1 MDGDNAWV
9 PRHPAGGTRLTQEA
23 APLSI
28 GVELTFVDLDGHQA
42 VQRLLPR
49 LPDDSEAAA
58 GERAPV
64 RHTRDHW
71 RNRGSHANQDS
82 SDSALPGAYTTSL
95 ADNVRPVGRSVYVAS
110 PEGLTGKSAVAL
122 GLLDAL
128 TREVGSVGV
137 FRPLTTAGS
146 GGDDIDLIVDLL
158 VNQPGISQSYDEA
171 IGVTYEAARRD
182 ADEALHV
189 IVERFGQ
196 LTDRFEVIL
205 VVGSDYA
212 DVATGTELSFN
223 AKIAANLASP
233 VVLVVHG
240 RGRSPEQI
248 RAAAESG
255 ITELR
260 ANHAQTVAVIAN
272 RVDHDAADGVRTAL
286 ADLHGVVTAAI
297 PESPLLSAPTFRAL
311 VEAADGELVL
321 GSEAWMDREALE
333 VIVAAMSL
341 PHVLDRLTL
350 DVAVIA
356 PSDRTDLI
364 PGLMLAHQSG
374 TFPALAGILL
384 TGGYEMPETI
394 RRLSEGVQ
402 QDLPIA
408 LTELGTFTTAER
420 VMRVRGP
427 ITKDSSRKIETAHR
441 EFAEQVD
448 QAALLRAIDVS
459 GSQVRT
465 PLMFEYQLMERAR
478 ADRQRIVLPESEDD
492 RILEAAAILLRRGV
506 ADLTLLGDET
516 KVRARASALGLD
528 LDEASIVSPFDA
540 DLVEQFA
547 AAYAEARAH
556 KGMTVERARE
566 IVTDISYFGTLM
578 VHLGLADGMVSGA
591 VNTTAHTIRP
601 ALEFVKTRPGVST
614 VSSVFLMCLAD
625 RVLVYGDCA
634 VIPEPTTEQLA
645 DIAISSAETAQQFGI
660 EPRVAML
667 SYSTGTSGS
676 GADVEKVRAATA
688 LVAERSPDLL
698 LEGPIQ
704 YDAAVDPEVARTK
717 LPDSPVAGRATVFI
731 FPDLNTGN
739 NTYKAVQRSANA
751 VAIGPVLQG
760 LRKPVNDL
768 SRGALI
774 SDIVNTV
781 AITAVQAQAIKQAER
796 PQPAAA
802 RSPG

>member
-1 MDGDNAWV
+1 V
-9 PRHPAGGTRLTQEA
+9 
-23 APLSI
+23 S
-28 GVELTFVDLDGHQA
+28 
-42 VQRLLPR
+42 
-49 LPDDSEAAA
+49 
-58 GERAPV
+58 
-64 RHTRDHW
+64 
-71 RNRGSHANQDS
+71 
-82 SDSALPGAYTTSL
+82 
-95 ADNVRPVGRSVYVAS
+95 RSVYIAS
-110 PEGLTGKSAVAL
+110 PEGLTGKSAIAL

-137 FRPLTTAGS
+137 FRPLTTAS
-146 GGDDIDLIVDLL
+146 STSDDIDLIVDLL

-171 IGVTYEAARRD
+171 IGVTYEAARED

-196 LTDRFEVIL
+196 LTDRFDMIM
-205 VVGSDYA
+205 VVGSDYT
-212 DVATGTELSFN
+212 DVASGTELSFN
-223 AKIAANLASP
+223 AKIAANLGSP

-248 RAAAESG
+248 RAAADSA
-255 ITELR
+255 IAELR

-272 RVDHDAADGVRTAL
+272 RVDHDAADAIRRAL
-286 ADLHGVVTAAI
+286 ADLPDIVTAAI
-297 PESPLLSAPTFRAL
+297 EESPLLSAPTFRAL
-311 VEAADGELVL
+311 VEASDGELVL
-321 GSEAWMDREALE
+321 GSQAWMDREALDL
-333 VIVAAMSL
+333 IVAAMSL
-341 PHVLDRLTL
+341 PHVLDRLSP

-374 TFPALAGILL
+374 TFPPLAGILL
-384 TGGYEMPETI
+384 TGGYEIPESI

-408 LTELGTFTTAER
+408 MTDLGTFTTAER
-420 VMRVRGP
+420 LMRVRGP

-441 EFAEQVD
+441 AFAEQVD
-448 QAALLRAIDVS
+448 QAALLSAIDVPDS
-459 GSQVRT
+459 AVRT
-465 PLMFEYQLMERAR
+465 PLMFEYQLMQRAR
-478 ADRQRIVLPESEDD
+478 ADRQRIVLPESQDD

-506 ADLTLLGDET
+506 ADLSLLGEENT
-516 KVRARASALGLD
+516 VRARASALGLD
-528 LDEASIVSPFDA
+528 LDEASIVSPLDP
-540 DLVEQFA
+540 DLVETFA
-547 AAYAEARAH
+547 VAYADARAH

-566 IVTDISYFGTLM
+566 IVSDISYFGTLM
-578 VHLGLADGMVSGA
+578 VHVGLADGMVSGA
-591 VNTTAHTIRP
+591 VNTTAHTTRP
-601 ALEFVKTRPGVST
+601 ALEFIKTKPGVGT

-645 DIAISSAETAQQFGI
+645 DIAISSAETARQFGI

-688 LVAERSPDLL
+688 LVAERAPELM

-704 YDAAVDPEVARTK
+704 YDAAIDPEVAQTK

-739 NTYKAVQRSANA
+739 NTYKAVQRSAHA
-751 VAIGPVLQG
+751 IAIGPVLQG

-768 SRGALI
+768 SRGALV

-781 AITAVQAQAIKQAER
+781 AITAVQAQAIRQS
-796 PQPAAA
+796 QPAEAVA
-802 RSPG
+802 GSRP

>member
-1 MDGDNAWV
+1 MKWA
-9 PRHPAGGTRLTQEA
+9 RSA
-23 APLSI
+23 
-28 GVELTFVDLDGHQA
+28 
-42 VQRLLPR
+42 
-49 LPDDSEAAA
+49 
-58 GERAPV
+58 
-64 RHTRDHW
+64 
-71 RNRGSHANQDS
+71 S
-82 SDSALPGAYTTSL
+82 S
-95 ADNVRPVGRSVYVAS
+95 GRSRRLVLA
-110 PEGLTGKSAVAL
+110 A
-122 GLLDAL
+122 
-128 TREVGSVGV
+128 
-137 FRPLTTAGS
+137 TT
-146 GGDDIDLIVDLL
+146 IDLIVDLL

-171 IGVTYEAARRD
+171 IGVTYDAARED
-182 ADEALHV
+182 ADEAMHV

-196 LTDRFEVIL
+196 LSDRFDVIL
-205 VVGSDYA
+205 VIGSDYT
-212 DVATGTELSFN
+212 DVATGSELSFN
-223 AKIAANLASP
+223 AKIAANLGSP

-240 RGRSPEQI
+240 RDRSPEQI
-248 RAAAESG
+248 RAAADSA
-255 ITELR
+255 IAELR
-260 ANHAQTVAVIAN
+260 ANHAHTVAVIAN
-272 RVDHDAADGVRTAL
+272 RVDHDAAAAIRSEL
-286 ADLHGVVTAAI
+286 AKLPGLVTAAI

-311 VEAADGELVL
+311 VAAAGGRLVL
-321 GSEAWMDREALE
+321 GSNAWMEREALS

-341 PHVLDRLTL
+341 PNVLDRLSP

-384 TGGYEMPETI
+384 TGGYPIPDSI

-408 LTELGTFTTAER
+408 LTDLGTFTTAER
-420 VMRVRGP
+420 LMRVRGP
-427 ITKDSSRKIETAHR
+427 ITKKSSRKIETAHR
-441 EFAEQVD
+441 VFAEQVD
-448 QAALLRAIDVS
+448 QAALLAAIDVS
-459 GSQVRT
+459 ASEVRT
-465 PLMFEYQLMERAR
+465 PLMFEYQLMQRAR

-506 ADLTLLGDET
+506 SNLILLGDET

-528 LDEASIVSPFDA
+528 LDEAAIVSPLNA
-540 DLVEQFA
+540 ELVEKFA
-547 AAYAEARAH
+547 AAYAQVRAH

-566 IVTDISYFGTLM
+566 VVTDVSYFGTMM
-578 VHLGLADGMVSGA
+578 VHLGMADGMVSGA

-601 ALEFVKTRPGVST
+601 ALEFIKTRPGVGT

-676 GADVEKVRAATA
+676 GADVEKVRAATE
-688 LVAERSPDLL
+688 LVSARAPGLL

-717 LPDSPVAGRATVFI
+717 LPNSAVAGRATVFI

-739 NTYKAVQRSANA
+739 NTYKAVQRSAHA
-751 VAIGPVLQG
+751 IAIGPVLQG

-768 SRGALI
+768 SRGALV

-781 AITAVQAQAIKQAER
+781 AITAVQAQAMKQPTPAEAATAGS
-796 PQPAAA
+796 PA
-802 RSPG
+802 

>member
-1 MDGDNAWV
+1 V
-9 PRHPAGGTRLTQEA
+9 
-23 APLSI
+23 S
-28 GVELTFVDLDGHQA
+28 
-42 VQRLLPR
+42 
-49 LPDDSEAAA
+49 
-58 GERAPV
+58 
-64 RHTRDHW
+64 
-71 RNRGSHANQDS
+71 
-82 SDSALPGAYTTSL
+82 
-95 ADNVRPVGRSVYVAS
+95 RSVYVAS

-137 FRPLTTAGS
+137 FRPLTTTSSGS
-146 GGDDIDLIVDLL
+146 NEVDLIVDLL
-158 VNQPGISQSYDEA
+158 VSQPGISQSYDEA
-171 IGVTYEAARRD
+171 IGVTYDAARED
-182 ADEALHV
+182 PDEALHI

-196 LTDRFEVIL
+196 LTDRFDVIL
-205 VVGSDYA
+205 VVGSDYT

-223 AKIAANLASP
+223 AKIAANLGSP

-240 RGRSPEQI
+240 RERTPEQI
-248 RAAAESG
+248 RAAAASAMA
-255 ITELR
+255 ELR
-260 ANHAQTVAVIAN
+260 ANHAHTVAVIAN
-272 RVDHDAADGVRTAL
+272 RVDQETAGAIRAEL
-286 ADLHGVVTAAI
+286 ANLPDVVTAAI

-311 VEAADGELVL
+311 VEAADGRLVL
-321 GSEAWMDREALE
+321 GNEAWMDREALS

-341 PHVLDRLTL
+341 PNVLDRLTP

-374 TFPALAGILL
+374 TFPPMAGILL
-384 TGGYEMPETI
+384 TGGYQIPESI
-394 RRLSEGVQ
+394 RRLSEGVH

-408 LTELGTFTTAER
+408 LSDLGTFTTAER
-420 VMRVRGP
+420 LMRVRGP
-427 ITKDSSRKIETAHR
+427 ITKESRGKIESAYR
-441 EFAEQVD
+441 AFAEQVD
-448 QAALLRAIDVS
+448 QAALLGAIDVS
-459 GSQVRT
+459 ASHVRT

-506 ADLTLLGDET
+506 ANLILLGEET
-516 KVRARASALGLD
+516 KVLARASTLGLD
-528 LDEASIVSPFDA
+528 LDEASIVSPRDPE
-540 DLVEQFA
+540 LVEKFA

-556 KGMTVERARE
+556 KGMTLERARE
-566 IVTDISYFGTLM
+566 VVPDISYFGTMM
-578 VHLGLADGMVSGA
+578 VHLGMADGMVSGA

-601 ALEFVKTRPGVST
+601 ALEFVKTKPGVST

-625 RVLVYGDCA
+625 RVLAYGDCA
-634 VIPEPTTEQLA
+634 VIPEPTVEQLA

-676 GADVEKVRAATA
+676 GAEVEKVRAATA
-688 LVAERSPDLL
+688 LVAERAPDLL

-704 YDAAVDPEVARTK
+704 YDAAIDPEVARTK
-717 LPDSPVAGRATVFI
+717 LPNSPVAGRATVFI

-739 NTYKAVQRSANA
+739 NTYKAVQRSAHA
-751 VAIGPVLQG
+751 IAIGPVLQG

-768 SRGALI
+768 SRGALV

-781 AITAVQAQAIKQAER
+781 AITAVQAQAIAQKAPAE
-796 PQPAAA
+796 AATA
-802 RSPG
+802 EGST

>member
-1 MDGDNAWV
+1 M
-9 PRHPAGGTRLTQEA
+9 
-23 APLSI
+23 
-28 GVELTFVDLDGHQA
+28 
-42 VQRLLPR
+42 
-49 LPDDSEAAA
+49 
-58 GERAPV
+58 
-64 RHTRDHW
+64 
-71 RNRGSHANQDS
+71 
-82 SDSALPGAYTTSL
+82 
-95 ADNVRPVGRSVYVAS
+95 
-110 PEGLTGKSAVAL
+110 
-122 GLLDAL
+122 LDAL
-128 TREVGSVGV
+128 TREVGTVGV
-137 FRPLTTAGS
+137 FRPLTTAS
-146 GGDDIDLIVDLL
+146 AGGDDIDLIVDLL
-158 VNQPGISQSYDEA
+158 VNQPGISQTYDEA
-171 IGVTYEAARRD
+171 IGVTYEAARQN
-182 ADEALHV
+182 ADKALQV

-205 VVGSDYA
+205 VVGSDYT

-223 AKIAANLASP
+223 AKIAANLGSP

-240 RGRSPEQI
+240 RERNPEQI
-248 RAAAESG
+248 RAAAHSAMA
-255 ITELR
+255 ELR
-260 ANHAQTVAVIAN
+260 ANHAHTVAVIAN
-272 RVDHDAADGVRTAL
+272 RVDHDAVDAVRQAL
-286 ADLHGVVTAAI
+286 ADLENVVTAAI
-297 PESPLLSAPTFRAL
+297 PESHLLTAPTFRAL

-321 GSEAWMDREALE
+321 GSQTWMDREALG

-341 PHVLDRLTL
+341 PHVLDRLVP

-356 PSDRTDLI
+356 ASDRTDLL

-374 TFPALAGILL
+374 TFPTLAGILL

-402 QDLPIA
+402 QRLPIA

-420 VMRVRGP
+420 AMRVRGP
-427 ITKDSSRKIETAHR
+427 ITKDSSRKIETVHR
-441 EFAEQVD
+441 AFAEQVD
-448 QAALLRAIDVS
+448 QAALLAAIDIA
-459 GSQVRT
+459 GSRVRT
-465 PLMFEYQLMERAR
+465 PLMFEYQLMQRAR
-478 ADRQRIVLPESEDD
+478 TDRQRIVLPESQDD
-492 RILEAAAILLRRGV
+492 RILEAAAILLLRGV
-506 ADLTLLGDET
+506 ADLTLLGEENS
-516 KVRARASALGLD
+516 VRARASALGLD
-528 LDEASIVSPFDA
+528 LDEATIVSPFDA
-540 DLVEQFA
+540 DLVETFA

-578 VHLGLADGMVSGA
+578 VQLGLADGMVSGA

-601 ALEFVKTRPGVST
+601 ALEFVKTKPGVST

-645 DIAISSAETAQQFGI
+645 DIAISSAETARQFGI

-704 YDAAVDPEVARTK
+704 YDAAIDPEVARTK
-717 LPDSPVAGRATVFI
+717 LPDSAVAGRATVFI

-739 NTYKAVQRSANA
+739 NTYKAVQRSAHA

-781 AITAVQAQAIKQAER
+781 AITAVQAQAIKQAE
-796 PQPAAA
+796 PSTPAGAGG
-802 RSPG
+802 PG

>member
-1 MDGDNAWV
+1 MD
-9 PRHPAGGTRLTQEA
+9 
-23 APLSI
+23 
-28 GVELTFVDLDGHQA
+28 
-42 VQRLLPR
+42 
-49 LPDDSEAAA
+49 
-58 GERAPV
+58 
-64 RHTRDHW
+64 
-71 RNRGSHANQDS
+71 
-82 SDSALPGAYTTSL
+82 
-95 ADNVRPVGRSVYVAS
+95 
-110 PEGLTGKSAVAL
+110 
-122 GLLDAL
+122 
-128 TREVGSVGV
+128 SVGV
-137 FRPLTTAGS
+137 FRPLTTSSGS
-146 GGDDIDLIVDLL
+146 DDVDLIVDLL
-158 VNQPGISQSYDEA
+158 VNQPGISQTYEEA
-171 IGVTYEAARRD
+171 IGVTYDAARED

-196 LTDRFEVIL
+196 LSDRFDVIL
-205 VVGSDYA
+205 VVGSDYT
-212 DVATGTELSFN
+212 DVASGTELSFN
-223 AKIAANLASP
+223 AKIAANLGSP

-240 RGRSPEQI
+240 RERTPEQI
-248 RAAAESG
+248 LAAAESA
-255 ITELR
+255 IAELR
-260 ANHAQTVAVIAN
+260 ANHAHTVAVIAN
-272 RVDHDAADGVRTAL
+272 RVDHDAAEAIRTTFKEL
-286 ADLHGVVTAAI
+286 PEVVTAAI

-311 VEAADGELVL
+311 AEAAEARLVL
-321 GSEAWMDREALE
+321 GTESWMDREAMG

-341 PHVLDRLTL
+341 PHVLDRLIA
-350 DVAVIA
+350 DAAVIA

-374 TFPALAGILL
+374 TFPPLAGILL
-384 TGGYEMPETI
+384 TGGYQLPDSI
-394 RRLSEGVQ
+394 RRLAEGVQ

-408 LTELGTFTTAER
+408 LTDLGTFTTAER
-420 VMRVRGP
+420 LMRVRGP

-441 EFAEQVD
+441 AFAEQVD
-448 QAALLRAIDVS
+448 QAALLAAIDVS
-459 GSQVRT
+459 ASDVRT

-506 ADLTLLGDET
+506 ADLILLGEET

-528 LDEASIVSPFDA
+528 LDEATIVSPLETE
-540 DLVEQFA
+540 LVEKFA

-556 KGMTVERARE
+556 KGMTLERARD
-566 IVTDISYFGTLM
+566 IVTDISYFGTMM

-601 ALEFVKTRPGVST
+601 ALEFVKTKPGVST

-645 DIAISSAETAQQFGI
+645 DIAMSSADTAQQFGI
-660 EPRVAML
+660 DPRVAML

-676 GADVEKVRAATA
+676 GAEVEKVRAATA
-688 LVAERSPDLL
+688 LVAERAPHLL

-717 LPDSPVAGRATVFI
+717 LPNSAVAGRATVFI

-739 NTYKAVQRSANA
+739 NTYKAVQRSAHA
-751 VAIGPVLQG
+751 IAIGPVLQG

-768 SRGALI
+768 SRGALV

-781 AITAVQAQAIKQAER
+781 AITAVQAQAINQQ
-796 PQPAAA
+796 QPTGSSA
-802 RSPG
+802 

>member
-1 MDGDNAWV
+1 M
-9 PRHPAGGTRLTQEA
+9 
-23 APLSI
+23 S
-28 GVELTFVDLDGHQA
+28 
-42 VQRLLPR
+42 
-49 LPDDSEAAA
+49 
-58 GERAPV
+58 
-64 RHTRDHW
+64 
-71 RNRGSHANQDS
+71 
-82 SDSALPGAYTTSL
+82 
-95 ADNVRPVGRSVYVAS
+95 RSVYVAS

-137 FRPLTTAGS
+137 FRPLTTSGS
-146 GGDDIDLIVDLL
+146 SSDDIDLIVDLL
-158 VNQPGISQSYDEA
+158 INQPGISQSYDEA
-171 IGVTYEAARRD
+171 IGVTYEAARED

-196 LTDRFEVIL
+196 LTDRFDVIM
-205 VVGSDYA
+205 VVGSDYT

-223 AKIAANLASP
+223 AKIAANLGSP

-240 RGRSPEQI
+240 RERSPEQI
-248 RAAAESG
+248 RAAAASA
-255 ITELR
+255 IAELR

-272 RVDHDAADGVRTAL
+272 RVDHEAADAIRTAL
-286 ADLHGVVTAAI
+286 ADLEDIVTAAI

-321 GSEAWMDREALE
+321 GSQAWMDREALE
-333 VIVAAMSL
+333 LIVAAMSL
-341 PHVLDRLTL
+341 PHVLDRLIP

-384 TGGYEMPETI
+384 TGGYEIPETI
-394 RRLSEGVQ
+394 QRLSEGVQ

-408 LTELGTFTTAER
+408 MTDLGTFTTAER
-420 VMRVRGP
+420 LMRVRGP

-441 EFAEQVD
+441 VFAEQVD
-448 QAALLRAIDVS
+448 QAALLSAIDVP
-459 GSQVRT
+459 GSEVRT
-465 PLMFEYQLMERAR
+465 PLMFEYQLMQRAR
-478 ADRQRIVLPESEDD
+478 ADRQRIVLPESQDD

-506 ADLTLLGDET
+506 ADLTLLGEEN

-528 LDEASIVSPFDA
+528 LDAASIVSPLDP
-540 DLVEQFA
+540 DLVEKFA
-547 AAYAEARAH
+547 VAYADARAH
-556 KGMTVERARE
+556 KGMSVERARE

-601 ALEFVKTRPGVST
+601 ALEFIKTRPGVST

-645 DIAISSAETAQQFGI
+645 DIAVSSAETARQFGI

-688 LVAERSPDLL
+688 LVAERAPDLQ

-704 YDAAVDPEVARTK
+704 YDAAVDLEVARTK
-717 LPDSPVAGRATVFI
+717 LPDSSVAGRATVFI

-739 NTYKAVQRSANA
+739 NTYKAVQRSAHA
-751 VAIGPVLQG
+751 IAIGPVLQG

-768 SRGALI
+768 SRGALV

-781 AITAVQAQAIKQAER
+781 AITAVQAQAIKQ
-796 PQPAAA
+796 PQPAEAA
-802 RSPG
+802 ATGSPA

>member
-1 MDGDNAWV
+1 M
-9 PRHPAGGTRLTQEA
+9 
-23 APLSI
+23 
-28 GVELTFVDLDGHQA
+28 
-42 VQRLLPR
+42 
-49 LPDDSEAAA
+49 
-58 GERAPV
+58 
-64 RHTRDHW
+64 
-71 RNRGSHANQDS
+71 
-82 SDSALPGAYTTSL
+82 
-95 ADNVRPVGRSVYVAS
+95 GRSVYVAS

-146 GGDDIDLIVDLL
+146 DGDDIDLIVDLL
-158 VNQPGISQSYDEA
+158 VHQPGISQTYDEA
-171 IGVTYEAARRD
+171 IGVTYEAARQD

-205 VVGSDYA
+205 VVGSDYT

-223 AKIAANLASP
+223 AKIAANLGSP

-240 RGRSPEQI
+240 RERNPEQI
-248 RAAAESG
+248 RAAAHSAMA
-255 ITELR
+255 ELR

-272 RVDHDAADGVRTAL
+272 RVDHDATDAVRQAL
-286 ADLHGVVTAAI
+286 GDLEEVVTAAI

-321 GSEAWMDREALE
+321 GSQTWMDREALG

-341 PHVLDRLTL
+341 PHVLDRLVA

-356 PSDRTDLI
+356 ASDRTDLL

-374 TFPALAGILL
+374 TFPTLAGILL
-384 TGGYEMPETI
+384 TGGYEMPDTI

-402 QDLPIA
+402 QHLPIA

-420 VMRVRGP
+420 AMRVRGP
-427 ITKDSSRKIETAHR
+427 ITKDSSRKIETAR
-441 EFAEQVD
+441 RAFAEQVD
-448 QAALLRAIDVS
+448 QAALLAAIDIS

-465 PLMFEYQLMERAR
+465 PLMFEYQLMQRAR
-478 ADRQRIVLPESEDD
+478 ADRQRIVLPESQDD

-506 ADLTLLGDET
+506 ADLTLLGEEN
-516 KVRARASALGLD
+516 VVHARASALGLD

-540 DLVEQFA
+540 DLVEKFA

-578 VHLGLADGMVSGA
+578 VQLGLADGMVSGA

-601 ALEFVKTRPGVST
+601 ALEFVKTKPGVST

-688 LVAERSPDLL
+688 LVAARSPDLL
-698 LEGPIQ
+698 LDGPIQ

-781 AITAVQAQAIKQAER
+781 AITAIQAQAIKHAEFA
-796 PQPAAA
+796 QPAAA
-802 RSPG
+802 GAPG

>member
-1 MDGDNAWV
+1 V
-9 PRHPAGGTRLTQEA
+9 
-23 APLSI
+23 S
-28 GVELTFVDLDGHQA
+28 
-42 VQRLLPR
+42 
-49 LPDDSEAAA
+49 
-58 GERAPV
+58 
-64 RHTRDHW
+64 
-71 RNRGSHANQDS
+71 
-82 SDSALPGAYTTSL
+82 
-95 ADNVRPVGRSVYVAS
+95 RSVYVAS
-110 PEGLTGKSAVAL
+110 PEGFTGKSAVAL

-137 FRPLTTAGS
+137 FRPLTTSSSGS
-146 GGDDIDLIVDLL
+146 DEIDLIVDLL

-171 IGVTYEAARRD
+171 IGVTYDAARRD
-182 ADEALHV
+182 ADEAMHV

-196 LTDRFEVIL
+196 LSDRFDVIL

-212 DVATGTELSFN
+212 DVASGTELSFN
-223 AKIAANLASP
+223 AKIAANLGSP

-240 RGRSPEQI
+240 RERSPDQI
-248 RAAAESG
+248 RAAAASA

-260 ANHAQTVAVIAN
+260 ANHARTVAVIAN
-272 RVDHDAADGVRTAL
+272 RVDHDAVESIRAEL
-286 ADLHGVVTAAI
+286 ADLPGMLTAAV

-311 VEAADGELVL
+311 VSAADGRLVL
-321 GSEAWMDREALE
+321 GNNAWMDREALS

-341 PHVLDRLTL
+341 PNVLDRLGP

-384 TGGYEMPETI
+384 TGGYQIPDSI

-408 LTELGTFTTAER
+408 LTDLGTFTTAER
-420 VMRVRGP
+420 LMRVRGP
-427 ITKDSSRKIETAHR
+427 ITKESSRKIETAHR
-441 EFAEQVD
+441 VFAEQVD
-448 QAALLRAIDVS
+448 QAALLAAIDVS
-459 GSQVRT
+459 ASDVRT
-465 PLMFEYQLMERAR
+465 PLMFEYQLVERAR

-506 ADLTLLGDET
+506 ANLILLGDET
-516 KVRARASALGLD
+516 KARARASALGLD
-528 LDEASIVSPFDA
+528 LDEATIVSPFDVE
-540 DLVEQFA
+540 LVETFA
-547 AAYAEARAH
+547 AAYAQARSH
-556 KGMTVERARE
+556 KGMTLERARDV
-566 IVTDISYFGTLM
+566 VTDVSYFGTMM

-601 ALEFVKTRPGVST
+601 ALEFVKTRAGVST

-645 DIAISSAETAQQFGI
+645 DIAISSAETAKQFGI

-667 SYSTGTSGS
+667 SYSTGSSGS
-676 GADVEKVRAATA
+676 GADVEKVRAATE
-688 LVAERSPDLL
+688 LVAARAPDLL

-717 LPDSPVAGRATVFI
+717 LPNSAVAGRATVFI

-739 NTYKAVQRSANA
+739 NTYKAVQRSAHA
-751 VAIGPVLQG
+751 IAIGPVLQG

-768 SRGALI
+768 SRGALV

-781 AITAVQAQAIKQAER
+781 AITAVQAQAIKHEQRTE
-796 PQPAAA
+796 AAA
-802 RSPG
+802 AAGSPI